1 MMKSKSFP
9 IFEWLLLVIKGAVVG
24 AGAILPG
31 ISGGVLCVTFG
42 IYEPL
47 MALLAHP
54 FRNFRKYYKMLIP
67 FVIGVGFGF
76 LGLAKL
82 VDLLFNASSGIA
94 ISLFIGLIA
103 GTLPSLFMAA
113 DKSGPNQK
121 SWIGFILSL
130 LLMFTILSFLG
141 NGSNLNIEPNI
152 WWWIF
157 CGVMWGFSLVIP
169 GLSSSTILIFMG
181 LYEPMAEGIGNLSF
195 KVLIPLGIGL
205 AVTVLLSARLVNAFF
220 EKYHSMAY
228 HVVLGVVI
236 ASTILIIPAKF
247 VSIWDTVISVVCFAT
262 GFVIS
267 YFMDRI
273 GDIRKSPNDGE
284 VKDKDLHL

>member
-9 IFEWLLLVIKGAVVG
+9 IFEWLLLIIKGAVVG

-67 FVIGVGFGF
+67 FVIGVGLGF

-82 VDLLFNASSGIA
+82 VDLLFNVSSGIA

-113 DKSGPNQK
+113 DKNGPNQK
-121 SWIGFILSL
+121 SWIGFIISL
-130 LLMFTILSFLG
+130 LIMFTVLSFLG
-141 NGSNLNIEPNI
+141 NGSGMDIEPNI
-152 WWWIF
+152 WWWVF

-181 LYEPMAEGIGNLSF
+181 LYEPMAEGIGDLNF

-205 AVTVLLSARLVNAFF
+205 AITVLLSARLVNAFF

-228 HVVLGVVI
+228 HVILGVVI
-236 ASTILIIPAKF
+236 ASTILIIPSRF
-247 VSIWDTVISVVCFAT
+247 VSIWDTVISLVCFTA
-262 GFVIS
+262 GFLVS

-273 GDIRKSPNDGE
+273 GDIRKSPSE
-284 VKDKDLHL
+284 SK